1 MIEIKFTGYSLGDL
15 RSQIEH
21 FLADGAAKPPAS
33 KASKPVVEAEAAPAS
48 TASEP
53 VVEAEAAPASTAS
66 EPVVEA
72 EALSTPLYTYADVS
86 LAMLKYSKRTDRAS
100 ILAFLARYGAEKN
113 AQEINPALY
122 PEVMADLDN
131 LLGA

>member
-33 KASKPVVEAEAAPAS
+33 KASK
-48 TASEP
+48 P